1 MLLLEYRPYTPWP
14 QNANMLLKMAK
25 PVTEKARLVG
35 NADEED
41 ILIEELEDDETP
53 PEALGESA
61 IESKY
66 DSKQNQIFIQRNDF
80 LIPNILQ
87 MVKNRD
93 VLDLSPSYQRRTR
106 WNDKKRSHLI
116 ESLLMNVPI
125 PPIFL
130 YERDLAKYEVMDGQ
144 QRLNTIRSFIDN
156 EFRLKD
162 LKTWPELNGR
172 RYHDLPPRIQAGLM
186 RRGLAAVI
194 VLTESGQDEVTAMEL
209 RQYVFERL
217 NTGGES
223 LNAQEIRNCI
233 FSGHFNDMLVTIAR
247 SDIFTKVWGVPA
259 RESHEP
265 QKVSRKLAT
274 NRLYATL
281 SDCEIVLRFF
291 ALSDLDTFKGGMK
304 RTLDR
309 CMQTRRNASKEECT
323 KLSEDYLVALTTAHS
338 IYGDHL
344 FRLFDKQKELNGRR
358 SVPLADATLLGI
370 AAQRPHWDVLIAK
383 RAAVIQRTKSAL
395 GNEKTYETLVGR
407 GNTKTAIEARIN
419 AVNSLLAKVASK

>member
-217 NTGGES
+217 NT
-223 LNAQEIRNCI
+223 
-233 FSGHFNDMLVTIAR
+233 D
-247 SDIFTKVWGVPA
+247 
-259 RESHEP
+259 
-265 QKVSRKLAT
+265 RK
-274 NRLYATL
+274 
-281 SDCEIVLRFF
+281 
-291 ALSDLDTFKGGMK
+291 
-304 RTLDR
+304 
-309 CMQTRRNASKEECT
+309 
-323 KLSEDYLVALTTAHS
+323 
-338 IYGDHL
+338 
-344 FRLFDKQKELNGRR
+344 
-358 SVPLADATLLGI
+358 SV
-370 AAQRPHWDVLIAK
+370 V
-383 RAAVIQRTKSAL
+383 
-395 GNEKTYETLVGR
+395 
-407 GNTKTAIEARIN
+407 
-419 AVNSLLAKVASK
+419 